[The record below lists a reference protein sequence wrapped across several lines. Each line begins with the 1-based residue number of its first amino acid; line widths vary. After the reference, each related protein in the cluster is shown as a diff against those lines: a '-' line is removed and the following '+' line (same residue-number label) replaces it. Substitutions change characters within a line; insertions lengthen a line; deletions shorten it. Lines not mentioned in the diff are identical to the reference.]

1 MPPDAIRDVLEG
13 VLRLMGQKDTSWNS
27 IKKFLGQRSV
37 KEEILNFDA
46 HRVTPQI
53 RADVESLLAERAS
66 SFEHAVIYRVSVA
79 AAPMASWVKANLKYS
94 IVLEKIAPLEKSL
107 ESLTV
112 SLTQS
117 RGELR
122 KCEEDLD
129 RGGAGWRA
137 GERGAR
143 RGEHRRWHNPFAPI
157 HAF

>member
-1 MPPDAIRDVLEG
+1 M
-13 VLRLMGQKDTSWNS
+13 
-27 IKKFLGQRSV
+27 

-53 RADVESLLAERAS
+53 RADVESLLAARAS

-129 RGGAGWRA
+129 LLDREVVRLKTEFAKMTGEAEALQLSLAGPLGACLLYTSPRPRA
-137 GERGAR
+137 
-143 RGEHRRWHNPFAPI
+143 
-157 HAF
+157 